1 MKYTLEICTDSV
13 ASAVA
18 AQKGGAKR
26 IELCSGLVIGGLS
39 PDPALF
45 KGVRAN
51 TDLEIRTLLRPR
63 FGDFCYDEYEFEI
76 MKEDVQM
83 YRELGADGIVTGI
96 LLPDG
101 RLDSVR
107 MGELIREAGN
117 ADVALHRAFDVCS
130 DPYETLEGAV
140 DLGIRT
146 ILTSGQKNSAWEGRE
161 LLRELV
167 RRSDGR
173 IEILVGAGVSPET
186 IEKLVPF
193 TGAQA
198 YHMSGKVTLE
208 SRMQFRRDGVSMGFP
223 GFSEYEIWQTDAD
236 NIRRA
241 VDVLE
246 QF

>member
-1 MKYTLEICTDSV
+1 MEYVLEACVDSV
-13 ASAVA
+13 ESAIA
-18 AQKGGAKR
+18 AQQGGAKR
-26 IELCSGLVIGGLS
+26 VELCGNLIIGGTS
-39 PDPALF
+39 PGKALF
-45 KGVRAN
+45 QAVRKY
-51 TDLEIRTLLRPR
+51 TDLEIRVLLRPR

-173 IEILVGAGVSPET
+173 IADPGRSGRFAGNDRKAGSVYRGAGLSYVRKSHAG
-186 IEKLVPF
+186 KQDAVPARRCEH
-193 TGAQA
+193 GI
-198 YHMSGKVTLE
+198 SGIQ
-208 SRMQFRRDGVSMGFP
+208 R
-223 GFSEYEIWQTDAD
+223 I
-236 NIRRA
+236 
-241 VDVLE
+241 
-246 QF
+246 